1 MVIKMELNGT
11 NERVACEILALLKEN
26 DCTISQSED
35 ILSFVQRYVRT
46 SSTVQFSKEQFED
59 KYINHQIA

>member
-1 MVIKMELNGT
+1 MELNGI
-11 NERVACEILALLKEN
+11 NERIACEILSLLQCN
-26 DCTISQSED
+26 NCTISQSED
-35 ILSFVQRYVRT
+35 ILSFVQWYVRT